1 MGARVSRKA
10 TLPFNPSDYE
20 EVHPKHNSN
29 DLNDMQH
36 YRILK
41 HIRTGIEM
49 EEYKLQFNDE
59 Q

>member
-1 MGARVSRKA
+1 MGARLSRKA

-20 EVHPKHNSN
+20 EVLPKRNFD
-29 DLNDMQH
+29 DLNDPQH